1 MAVVTDIR
9 IQDTFFDNRKIVKLK
24 RKHGAEALL
33 CLIRLWMY
41 TAKNAP
47 KGWLFDMDAEDIEIA
62 SGWTGEPGV
71 FVASLLEFALIDE
84 ANGIHAIHDWE
95 DCQPWAFKSD
105 SRSTRA
111 SLGGKA
117 KAARVLEAQELA
129 AASML
134 KADCKHATSN
144 APSLSLPLPPSP
156 IPSKPKTT
164 RAQAPAG
171 LDADRFARFWAAYP
185 KHKAKAT
192 AERAWAKIAPDDA
205 LLDMI
210 LSAIEWQR
218 KTPDWLKDKGEYI
231 PHPSTYLNN
240 RRWEDERPGNHNGTR
255 PVEQEDDVAIA
266 LRMLKEGAEAAR
278 RDEAAAL
285 AAKQAGAQRSSR
297 LKTTKPNAPCWVLC

>member
-1 MAVVTDIR
+1 MALAWFPCYVNDLLGSLAWRCMTPAQRGAYWQLICC
-9 IQDTFFDNRKIVKLK
+9 QMQAETGTLPEDTAMLSRLAELDLGGENGIVLDKFPLHAGGGRANPRAYAEWLK
-24 RKHGAEALL
+24 RVAISGERSKAGAIGGATPKQLLSKPEA
-33 CLIRLWMY
+33 I
-41 TAKNAP
+41 AK
-47 KGWLFDMDAEDIEIA
+47 
-62 SGWTGEPGV
+62 
-71 FVASLLEFALIDE
+71 
-84 ANGIHAIHDWE
+84 
-95 DCQPWAFKSD
+95 Q
-105 SRSTRA
+105 
-111 SLGGKA
+111 
-117 KAARVLEAQELA
+117 
-129 AASML
+129 ML
-134 KADCKHATSN
+134 KQN
-144 APSLSLPLPPSP
+144 G
-156 IPSKPKTT
+156 SKPEAIAHTPTT
-164 RAQAPAG
+164 TSTTTLTTDNQNHNNTPRKRGPRAQAPAG

-285 AAKQAGAQRSSR
+285 AAKQAGAQ
-297 LKTTKPNAPCWVLC
+297 